1 MEIVKAQCLCVGE
14 RQLSDKIEDNGYK
27 EEALGKEEDIT
38 EEARF
43 Q

>member
-1 MEIVKAQCLCVGE
+1 MKAECLCVGE
-14 RQLSDKIEDNGYK
+14 RRLSDKIEDNGYK
-27 EEALGKEEDIT
+27 EDELGKEEDTT